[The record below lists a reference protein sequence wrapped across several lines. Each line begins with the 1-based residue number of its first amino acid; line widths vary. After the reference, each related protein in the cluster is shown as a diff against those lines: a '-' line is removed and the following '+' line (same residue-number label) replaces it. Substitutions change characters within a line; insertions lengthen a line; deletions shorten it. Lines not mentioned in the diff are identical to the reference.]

1 VSTTEVVIR
10 GVRIV
15 VRRGGV
21 DDGEGGVEEVEEAP
35 AADRGDEAR
44 IVGLDD
50 VRGERGLDVRAE
62 GEGEWHRADGL
73 EGRGEL
79 VDLEQRDH
87 VAFNQRGVVDID
99 GEDGRERVER
109 VRAARTVEA
118 EAEAEAEI
126 ERGGDVT
133 GGLFDVVTV

>member
-1 VSTTEVVIR
+1 
-10 GVRIV
+10 
-15 VRRGGV
+15 
-21 DDGEGGVEEVEEAP
+21 
-35 AADRGDEAR
+35 DEAR

-118 EAEAEAEI
+118 EAEAEAEV

-133 GGLFDVVTV
+133 GGLFDVVTVLSNFADFRTVVGGGVRVAIEFGSAGRE